1 MPKLAVAPHRRVLR
15 VNPGILAIIS
25 LMMLVSVGTVTAEEA
40 NIVKKAGASVLVVA
54 NLTAMALTPSAGAL
68 RTTTK
73 ECVVPHHTQ
82 DDSFGSNSLNQL
94 EPNGPMKWARLG
106 SFFALD
112 ITLHNRNREGFN
124 VFFTEHVFTGQCI
137 LHTFRNLFRN

>member
-54 NLTAMALTPSAGAL
+54 NPTMALTPSAGAL

-73 ECVVPHHTQ
+73 QVWCP
-82 DDSFGSNSLNQL
+82 
-94 EPNGPMKWARLG
+94 
-106 SFFALD
+106 
-112 ITLHNRNREGFN
+112 ITHKMIVRK
-124 VFFTEHVFTGQCI
+124 
-137 LHTFRNLFRN
+137 